1 MVKFGAALRE
11 KRGIVS
17 LHWIGR
23 ATGSGMLQLRN
34 RRPGAGA
41 SAAYGVRDLLWFP
54 KIRSGRVGAVSQNQG
69 ITRSMLAIV
78 HLLGTYLANLFKS
91 RRRLEAENLQHRLE
105 ATTATTA
112 AAGQ

>member
-11 KRGIVS
+11 KRGIVT

-54 KIRSGRVGAVSQNQG
+54 KIRSG
-69 ITRSMLAIV
+69 
-78 HLLGTYLANLFKS
+78 
-91 RRRLEAENLQHRLE
+91 E
-105 ATTATTA
+105 A
-112 AAGQ
+112 AAIIKVKGMTP